1 MNMSKDKIVKVKVKV
16 FAGYREI
23 VQGKEVDVQV
33 EGVTVQDAIDSLI
46 AAHPRLGPLIKDE
59 KGIRPY
65 VNVLLNGKVVDKER
79 GLASGITDGDILSV
93 FPPVAGG

>member
-1 MNMSKDKIVKVKVKV
+1 MNMSKNAIVNVKVKV

-23 VQGKEVDVQV
+23 TKNKEVDIQV
-33 EGVTVQDAIDSLI
+33 NGRTVKEAVDSLI
-46 AAHPRLGPLIKDE
+46 ATYPGLGPLIKDE

-65 VNVLLNGKVVDKER
+65 VNVLLNGKVVDKEG
-79 GLASGITDGDILSV
+79 GLVADVKNGDILSV

>member
-1 MNMSKDKIVKVKVKV
+1 MSSNKKVNVKVKV

-23 VQGKEVDVQV
+23 VKGKEVDILVDG
-33 EGVTVQDAIDSLI
+33 ETVGDAIDSLI
-46 AAHPRLGPLIKDE
+46 TAHPGLGPLVQDD

-65 VNVLLNGKVVDKER
+65 VNVLLNGKVVDKEG
-79 GLASGITDGDILSV
+79 GLTSIVKEGDVLSV